1 MESIEK
7 TIEVEAPV
15 DKVYNQW
22 TQFEEFPEFME
33 GVEEVRQLDDKHL
46 HWVAEIGGK
55 KKEWD
60 AEIYEQ
66 IPDRRIAWRSTS
78 GTRNAGMVD
87 FLPKDPNH
95 TRVTLKMDYEP
106 EGALERVGDAL
117 GTVTRRVEGDLE
129 RFKDFIQSHTETGG
143 WRGEI
148 HGDDAGHSGS

>member
-1 MESIEK
+1 MESVEK

-15 DKVYNQW
+15 NQVYNQW
-22 TQFEEFPEFME
+22 TQFERFPEFME
-33 GVEEVRQLDDKHL
+33 GVEEVQQLDDRHL

-66 IPDRRIAWRSTS
+66 VPDQRIAWRSTT
-78 GTRNAGMVD
+78 GTRNSGAVN
-87 FLPKDPNH
+87 FLSKNGGR

-106 EGALERVGDAL
+106 EGASEHLGDAL
-117 GTVTRRVEGDLE
+117 GMVTRRVEGDLE
-129 RFKDFIQSHTETGG
+129 RFKEFIQESKTETGA

-148 HGDDAGHSGS
+148 HEDETQKP

>member
-1 MESIEK
+1 MEHIEK

-15 DKVYNQW
+15 NKVYNQW
-22 TQFEEFPEFME
+22 TQFEDFPEFME

-66 IPDRRIAWRSTS
+66 VPDQKVAWRSIT
-78 GTRNAGMVD
+78 GARNAGMVE
-87 FLPKDPNH
+87 FIPQESNL
-95 TRVTLKMDYEP
+95 TRVILKMDYEP
-106 EGALERVGDAL
+106 QGAVEKTGDVL
-117 GTVTRRVEGDLE
+117 GAVSRRVEGDLE
-129 RFKDFIQSHTETGG
+129 RFKHFIQSRRLETGA

-148 HGDDAGHSGS
+148 HDEKNQS